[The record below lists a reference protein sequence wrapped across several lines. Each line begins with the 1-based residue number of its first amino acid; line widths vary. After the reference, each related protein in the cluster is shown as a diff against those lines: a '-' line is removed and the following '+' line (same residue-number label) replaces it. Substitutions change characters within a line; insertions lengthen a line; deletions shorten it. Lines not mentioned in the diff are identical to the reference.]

1 MEARVS
7 LKYFVNGCSP
17 ENVIIHLMGR
27 VNSQEGAKATLQILA
42 KRCVFIAAFKWET
55 SRWNEFQTDN
65 LVRKKPWIL

>member
-27 VNSQEGAKATLQILA
+27 VNSEEGAKATLQILA
-42 KRCVFIAAFKWET
+42 KRCVFIAAFK
-55 SRWNEFQTDN
+55 
-65 LVRKKPWIL
+65 